1 MSSSKSIT
9 STSTG
14 IRSSSSSSPGVA
26 ISAYTF
32 GFLIISVFFLFVI
45 VGCCF
50 CRWRPGALL
59 WDTSEQLDGRDG
71 RRRKLIPPVLWDTW
85 LSRPPVLINE
95 VLGAGQLEWLSI
107 QVYTVPMFLPFVSD
121 DRFQQPVHVS
131 LIHAC
136 HSQSTRSFTVAVS
149 EPEEPVDPSTVA
161 WLLPDNSQS
170 SSPSPSS
177 PRRRFASPLA
187 FPFYFHMWPRRRS
200 RAQYSSAPSEKPTE
214 GAENHPE
221 AVEIAVMISMPSSAF
236 RCWNHKVH
244 KVDPL
249 NHSAGP
255 NAVLREYQIGVAQVA
270 WIQGEARTQ
279 C

>member
-14 IRSSSSSSPGVA
+14 IRSSSSSSPSVA
-26 ISAYTF
+26 ISAYSF
-32 GFLIISVFFLFVI
+32 GLLIILVVFLFVI

-50 CRWRPGALL
+50 SRWRPGTLL
-59 WDTSEQLDGRDG
+59 WDTSEQLDGRGG

-85 LSRPPVLINE
+85 LSRPSVATKE
-95 VLGAGQLEWLSI
+95 VLGAGQLEWSSI
-107 QVYTVPMFLPFVSD
+107 QPVY
-121 DRFQQPVHVS
+121 VS

-136 HSQSTRSFTVAVS
+136 HSQSTRSFAVAVS
-149 EPEEPVDPSTVA
+149 ELEEQEPVDPSTVA
-161 WLLPDNSQS
+161 WLLPDISQS

-177 PRRRFASPLA
+177 LRRRFASPLA
-187 FPFYFHMWPRRRS
+187 LPFYFHMWPRRRP
-200 RAQYSSAPSEKPTE
+200 RAQYRSAPSEKPTE

-221 AVEIAVMISMPSSAF
+221 AVEIAVMISMPSSAL
-236 RCWNHKVH
+236 RCWNHKG
-244 KVDPL
+244 DPL

-255 NAVLREYQIGVAQVA
+255 DAVLREYQIGVAQVA
-270 WIQGEARTQ
+270 WIHDEARIQ

>member
-1 MSSSKSIT
+1 M
-9 STSTG
+9 
-14 IRSSSSSSPGVA
+14 
-26 ISAYTF
+26 
-32 GFLIISVFFLFVI
+32 
-45 VGCCF
+45 
-50 CRWRPGALL
+50 
-59 WDTSEQLDGRDG
+59 
-71 RRRKLIPPVLWDTW
+71 
-85 LSRPPVLINE
+85 
-95 VLGAGQLEWLSI
+95 GAGQLEWLSI
-107 QVYTVPMFLPFVSD
+107 
-121 DRFQQPVHVS
+121 QPVHVS

-136 HSQSTRSFTVAVS
+136 HSQSARSFTVAVS
-149 EPEEPVDPSTVA
+149 EPEEPVDPSTMA
-161 WLLPDNSQS
+161 WLLPDNSQ